1 LEALAAAS
9 TAYATGQRKSIG
21 NSSSCL
27 CNGPTQSHRQLLQSH
42 MWQANVT
49 LSAATAPEY
58 QPMQS
63 HRLLLHLQ
71 MQWVNKKSPAVAAGV
86 SGTGKCESIGR

>member
-1 LEALAAAS
+1 MQPANAKASATAVAAC
-9 TAYATGQRKSIG
+9 ATGQREAIG
-21 NSSSCL
+21 SY
-27 CNGPTQSHRQLLQSH
+27 CNRICGG
-42 MWQANVT
+42 ANAT
-49 LSAATAPEY
+49 PSAATAPEY

-71 MQWVNKKSPAVAAGV
+71 MQWVNEKSPAVAAGV